1 MILKEICCFI
11 KQTKFRTTSFWGA
24 CIPLYTMGTM
34 GTMSTWQAGTH
45 GRRQREESYPA
56 SGIPDPA
63 AELTLC
69 SQPFLW
75 PLLL

>member
-1 MILKEICCFI
+1 MILKEICGFI
-11 KQTKFRTTSFWGA
+11 KQTNFRTTSFWGA
-24 CIPLYTMGTM
+24 RMPLYTIRTM
-34 GTMSTWQAGTH
+34 GTWQAGTR
-45 GRRQREESYPA
+45 GCRQREGSYPA
-56 SGIPDPA
+56 SGIPDQA